1 MSRSVYTARM
11 PIVRH
16 DKTIVDCD
24 VHQAYRSLSDIYPYL
39 SRHWI
44 EYTRDSGFSK
54 LPYSAYP
61 KVVNGGERLDARPPD
76 GGPAGSDLALMRRQ
90 LLDQYGIECAI
101 LTGNFQNASLLPNA
115 DFAAAYCRAV
125 NDWTIDCWLERDG
138 RLRGSLTLPLQDIDA
153 SVKEVRRIGEDPRI
167 VQVLLSVGS
176 NVPYGNRQFDP
187 LWRACEELGLRV
199 ALHTGGT
206 GVMYP
211 PTAVG
216 WPSYYIEWHTNLS
229 QVFQAQLVSLVCE
242 GTFEK
247 FGRLG
252 VALLEGGFTWLPHVM
267 WRLDKNWRGLRR
279 EVPWLKRPP
288 SEYIRDHVR
297 LTTQPIEEPARPES
311 LLDLIHAV
319 DAEGMLMYASDYPH
333 WDFDAPVAVFPT
345 GNGELKR
352 RIASTNALDFYGL

>member
-1 MSRSVYTARM
+1 M
-11 PIVRH
+11 
-16 DKTIVDCD
+16 IVDCD
-24 VHQAYRSLSDIYPYL
+24 VHQTYRSLSDINPYL

-44 EYTRDSGFSK
+44 EYIRDSGFAR

-61 KVVNGGERLDARPPD
+61 KIVNGGERLDARPAN
-76 GGPAGSDLALMRRQ
+76 GAPAGSDLDLMRVQ
-90 LLDQYGIECAI
+90 LLDEYDVDCAI

-125 NDWTIDCWLERDG
+125 NDWTVDCWLDREP
-138 RLRGSLTLPLQDIDA
+138 RLRGSLTLPLQDVDA
-153 SVKEVRRIGEDPRI
+153 SVKEVRRLGDHPQM

-187 LWRACEELGLRV
+187 VWAACEEFGLRV

-206 GVMYP
+206 GVLHP
-211 PTAVG
+211 PTATG

-229 QVFQAQLVSLVCE
+229 QVFQAQVVSLVCE

-247 FGRLG
+247 FSRLG

-267 WRLDKNWRGLRR
+267 WRLDKNWKGLRR
-279 EVPWLKRPP
+279 EVPWLRRPP
-288 SEYIRDHVR
+288 SEYIRQHVR

-311 LLDLIHAV
+311 LVHLVDAV
-319 DAEGMLMYASDYPH
+319 DAGGMLMFASDYPH
-333 WDFDAPVAVFPT
+333 WDFDSPATIFPA
-345 GNGELKR
+345 GDAALKR
-352 RIASTNALDFYGL
+352 RIAAANALDFYGL